1 MTGLVIDHI
10 PFDLEAE
17 IVAVAVANVERE
29 RREQDAM
36 REAARLASLTVYRR
50 GQRDKALARGV
61 RFFSLAFVLMM
72 GVAWIAEQRLAVM

>member
-1 MTGLVIDHI
+1 MTGLVIEHA

-17 IVAVAVANVERE
+17 IASIAVANIERE

-36 REAARLASLTVYRR
+36 REAARIASLSVYRR

-61 RFFSLAFVLMM
+61 RFF
-72 GVAWIAEQRLAVM
+72 